1 MEFEKRKEFI
11 ENFIKNYPGA
21 LNVEYNSRDC
31 RIIESDGSITRFAF
45 YDEGEQMIKEK
56 NWDPILKDAA
66 IAAMSAL
73 IKKKD
78 NSYYYTKSMLA
89 DDAVEYAQALVERL
103 KQVGCYKVYL

>member
-1 MEFEKRKEFI
+1 MMKI
-11 ENFIKNYPGA
+11 
-21 LNVEYNSRDC
+21 
-31 RIIESDGSITRFAF
+31 
-45 YDEGEQMIKEK
+45 EQMIKEK

-78 NSYYYTKSMLA
+78 DSFYTKSMLA